1 MVERAPIV
9 EQIPI
14 VEQTEGAGAAKHGGI
29 YRLWTVAGV
38 LGAITAL
45 RLLYLFVFPFDL
57 YADEAQYW
65 VWAQDFAFG
74 YFSKPPMVAWIIMAT
89 TAVCGDGVACVKLA
103 VPLIHLLTALTVYG
117 IGRRLFDERV
127 GFFSSLIY
135 GTLPAVS
142 FSAAIISTDPP
153 LLLFWA
159 LALYGLVRALDDD
172 SWRWWLLT
180 GFGVGLGLMSK
191 YAMAYFIL
199 SLAVYFAFPGA
210 HRDKLLSPRLGAAMA
225 LAAALHLPNIVW
237 NANNG
242 FVSFAHTAANA
253 NLAGPL
259 INPGEFLDFLAAQF
273 AVFGPILFAALLV
286 CLLSRRTWTGDSRY
300 RLLASFTFPTL
311 ALVLGLGLLSRANAN
326 WAAPAY
332 VAGSVLVTGWALER
346 GRRLIVT
353 ASLALH
359 LVLAFALFG
368 ATLSQGARADLVSAA
383 RFDPFKRVQGWRQLG
398 DAVSRVSAR
407 FPGVPLLFDHRRLMA
422 ELIYYVEPHPFDA
435 LKWDPDGRIDDHF
448 DLTRGLERSSDAG
461 AKTKGRR
468 HLLVTLRADT
478 SAITSR
484 FAKSRPVTLLRIPV
498 GKTRHRE
505 VRIIYLEDFLG
516 Y

>member
-9 EQIPI
+9 ERTG
-14 VEQTEGAGAAKHGGI
+14 EAGAGKHGGI
-29 YRLWTVAGV
+29 YRLWAVAGV

-45 RLLYLFVFPFDL
+45 RLLYLSVYPFDL

-89 TAVCGDGVACVKLA
+89 TAVCGDGVACIKLA

-127 GFFSSLIY
+127 GFFSALLF

-142 FSAAIISTDPP
+142 FSAATISTDPP

-159 LALYGLVRALDDD
+159 LALYGLVRALDDGA
-172 SWRWWLLT
+172 WRWWLLT
-180 GFGVGLGLMSK
+180 GLGIGLGLMSK
-191 YAMAYFIL
+191 YAMAYFVL

-225 LAAALHLPNIVW
+225 LAAALYLPNIVW

-259 INPGEFLDFLAAQF
+259 INPGEFLEFLAAQF

-286 CLLSRRTWTGDSRY
+286 CLLSRRPWTGDSRY

-311 ALVLGLGLLSRANAN
+311 VLVLALALLSRANAN
-326 WAAPAY
+326 WAAPTY
-332 VAGSVLVTGWALER
+332 VAGTVLVTGWALEK

-368 ATLSQGARADLVSAA
+368 WTLIEGGAADLVSSA
-383 RFDPFKRVQGWRQLG
+383 RIDPFKRVQGWRQLG

-435 LKWDPDGRIDDHF
+435 SKWDPDGRIDDHF
-448 DLTRGLERSSDAG
+448 DLTRRLERSASAG
-461 AKTKGRR
+461 AKTKGRA
-468 HLLVTLRADT
+468 HLLVTSRADT

-484 FAKSRPVTLLRIPV
+484 FAESRPVTRIRIPV

-505 VRIIYLEDFLG
+505 VRIIYLEGFLG

>member
-1 MVERAPIV
+1 MVE
-9 EQIPI
+9 QGPI
-14 VEQTEGAGAAKHGGI
+14 VEQTGEAGAGKHDGI
-29 YRLWTVAGV
+29 YRLWAVAGV

-103 VPLIHLLTALTVYG
+103 VPLIHFLTALTVYG

-127 GFFSSLIY
+127 GFFSALLF

-159 LALYGLVRALDDD
+159 LALYGLVRALDDGA
-172 SWRWWLLT
+172 WRWWLLT
-180 GFGVGLGLMSK
+180 GLGIGLGLMSK
-191 YAMAYFIL
+191 YAMAYFIF
-199 SLAVYFAFPGA
+199 SLAVYFALPGA
-210 HRDKLLSPRLGAAMA
+210 HRDKLLSPRLGAALL
-225 LAAALHLPNIVW
+225 LAAALCLPNVVW

-259 INPGEFLDFLAAQF
+259 INPGEFLEFLAAQF

-286 CLLSRRTWTGDSRY
+286 CLLNWRAWTGDRRY

-311 ALVLGLGLLSRANAN
+311 ALVLGLSFLSRANAN

-332 VAGSVLVTGWALER
+332 VAGTVLVTGWALEK

-353 ASLALH
+353 PSLALH

-368 ATLSQGARADLVSAA
+368 ATLIEGGPAGLVSDA

-398 DAVSRVSAR
+398 DAVTQASAR
-407 FPGVPLLFDHRRLMA
+407 FPGVALLFDHRRLMA
-422 ELIYYVEPHPFDA
+422 ELIYYVDPHPFDA
-435 LKWDPDGRIDDHF
+435 SKWNPDGRINDHF
-448 DLTRGLERSSDAG
+448 DLTRGLGRSGAAG
-461 AKTKGRR
+461 AKDKGRR
-468 HLLVTLRADT
+468 FLLVTSRADRT
-478 SAITSR
+478 AITSR
-484 FAKSRPVTLLRIPV
+484 FAHSRIVAHIRTPM
-498 GKTRHRE
+498 GKVRHRE

>member
-1 MVERAPIV
+1 MVEQAPTA
-9 EQIPI
+9 EQAG
-14 VEQTEGAGAAKHGGI
+14 VAGAGKHGGI
-29 YRLWTVAGV
+29 YRLWAVAGV

-45 RLLYLFVFPFDL
+45 RLLYLSVFPFDL
-57 YADEAQYW
+57 GAEEAQYW

-74 YFSKPPMVAWIIMAT
+74 YYSKPPMVAWIIMAT
-89 TAVCGDGVACVKLA
+89 TAVCGDGVACIKLA

-127 GFFSSLIY
+127 GFFSALLY

-159 LALYGLVRALDDD
+159 LALYGLVRALEDGA
-172 SWRWWLLT
+172 WRWWLLT
-180 GFGVGLGLMSK
+180 GFGIGLGLMSK
-191 YAMAYFIL
+191 YAMAYFVL
-199 SLAVYFAFPGA
+199 SLAVYFAIPGA
-210 HRDKLLSPRLGAAMA
+210 HRAALLSPRLGAAMV
-225 LAAALHLPNIVW
+225 LAAALYLPNIVW

-286 CLLSRRTWTGDSRY
+286 CLLSRRAWTGDRRY

-311 ALVLGLGLLSRANAN
+311 ALVLGLALLSRANAN

-332 VAGSVLVTGWALER
+332 VAGTVLVTGWALER

-368 ATLSQGARADLVSAA
+368 ATLIEGGAADLVSAA

-407 FPGVPLLFDHRRLMA
+407 FPGVPLLFDQRRLMA

-435 LKWDPDGRIDDHF
+435 LKWDPDGRINDHF
-448 DLTRGLERSSDAG
+448 DLTRGLERSGDAG
-461 AKTKGRR
+461 AKDKGQA
-468 HLLVTLRADT
+468 HLLVTLSADT

-484 FAKSRPVTLLRIPV
+484 YSHSRLLARIRTPI
-498 GKTRHRE
+498 GKHRHRE